1 MKLVINEVLIDK
13 LNRIDSPI
21 AKALVE
27 LNEQE
32 IEGLNINYI
41 GISRDNPSYISYL
54 DIPRIERIKNEERKI
69 YKLNQFTCNV
79 NPEGF
84 VMFRGD
90 DSDWPNEVENDN
102 TTAEVFLNHGYE
114 NTNANTITVYQNFMY
129 FKESEIS
136 NIELIESRIRDF
148 VEAIYPIVEASG
160 ARHNLIARAVGYG
173 RPNAYIGS
181 RLFARYMLQGSVR
194 GATFEKIGVNLEEDF
209 WNPNKRYHSS
219 IGKII
224 RRIITDFESR
234 FTFKDLESFVSLYK
248 LESFKECGELG
259 DLIFEEVSGEKIRWA
274 YREDNYYQGTG
285 ELGSSCM
292 RYSYCQTYLNIYV
305 ANPDKISLAILLKKD
320 KVAARCLIWN
330 ISESERWHDRIYA
343 IDENTKIAMKSRLEA
358 YYDCYHGSKSVFIPL
373 KYTDFDTYPYMD
385 TFKYLDTGKGLSN
398 DCNSSYDKEL
408 TDAEGN
414 TDGSN
419 ECSYCG
425 AHEDSD
431 SLYEITMGRY
441 RGDFMCSNCC
451 THTNDDECIISD
463 SAIWCEYVQG
473 YYHVDDVTELHNGD
487 YAHNDDVI
495 ETYEGNYYLDED
507 ISEYAVEHKGQW
519 YEFTGDYAVEV
530 NGEWYHVDSEDIEY
544 IEGEYVEA
552 ESERY
557 YELLEQVKLK
567 ENEQK
572 TKEES
577 KIQEN
582 QANQPINESSTT
594 NESYTVESIQPIN
607 NNEFIL

>member
-54 DIPRIERIKNEERKI
+54 DIPRIERITNEERKI
-69 YKLNQFTCNV
+69 YKLNQFTCDI
-79 NPEGF
+79 NPAGF
-84 VMFRGD
+84 EMFSGH
-90 DSDWPNEVENDN
+90 DSDWPPQVENDS
-102 TTAEVFLNHGYE
+102 TTAEVFLIHGYE
-114 NTNANTITVYQNFMY
+114 ITNTDIFSVYQNFMY
-129 FKESEIS
+129 YKESEIS

-148 VEAIYPIVEASG
+148 VEAIYPIVKAT
-160 ARHNLIARAVGYG
+160 AQRHNIIARAVGYA

-181 RLFARYMLQGSVR
+181 KLFTGYMLQGSVR
-194 GATFEKIGVNLEEDF
+194 GAMFEKMGVNLEEDF

-224 RRIITDFESR
+224 RRIITDFENR
-234 FTFKDLESFVSLYK
+234 FTFKDLEHFVSLYK

-274 YREDNYYQGTG
+274 YHEDNYYQQTG

-292 RYSYCQTYLNIYV
+292 RYSYCQPYLGIYC

-320 KVAARCLIWN
+320 KVAARSLIWN
-330 ISESERWHDRIYA
+330 ISETERWHDRIYA
-343 IDENTKIAMKSRLEA
+343 IDENTKIAMRSRLEA
-358 YYDCYHGSKSVFIPL
+358 YHDCYNKGKDAFIPL
-373 KYTDFDTYPYMD
+373 KHTDFDTYPYMD
-385 TFKYLDTGKGLSN
+385 TFKYLDTGRGLSN
-398 DCNSSYDKEL
+398 DCNSNYDKEL

-414 TDGSN
+414 NDHS

-425 AHEDSD
+425 SHQHSD
-431 SLYEITMGRY
+431 DLYEITMGRY
-441 RGDFMCSNCC
+441 RGDYMCSNCC

-463 SAIWCEYVQG
+463 SAVWCEYVQA
-473 YYHVDDVTELHNGD
+473 YYHVDDVTELYDGN
-487 YAHNDDVI
+487 YAHNDDVV
-495 ETYEGNYYLDED
+495 ESYEGNYYTED
-507 ISEYAVEHKGQW
+507 DICDYAVRHKGQW
-519 YEFTGDYAVEV
+519 YEFTGDYTVEV
-530 NGEWYHVDSEDIEY
+530 NGEWYHKDSEDIEY

-557 YELLEQVKLK
+557 YELLEQVKLR
-567 ENEQK
+567 ENVQK

-582 QANQPINESSTT
+582 QANQAINESSTT
-594 NESYTVESIQPIN
+594 NESYTVESNQPIN

>member
-27 LNEQE
+27 LNQQE

-54 DIPRIERIKNEERKI
+54 DIPRIERITNEERKI
-69 YKLNQFTCNV
+69 YRLNQFTCDV

-84 VMFRGD
+84 PMFSSH
-90 DSDWPNEVENDN
+90 DSDWPPQVENDN
-102 TTAEVFLNHGYE
+102 TTAEVFLNHGYQ
-114 NTNANTITVYQNFMY
+114 TINSDTIFIYQNSMY
-129 FKESEIS
+129 FKESEIG

-148 VEAIYPIVEASG
+148 AEAIYPIVERTG
-160 ARHNLIARAVGYG
+160 QRHNIIARAVGYA

-181 RLFARYMLQGSVR
+181 KLFTRYMLQGSVR
-194 GATFEKIGVNLEEDF
+194 GVMFEKTGENLEEEF

-224 RRIITDFESR
+224 RRIITDFENK

-259 DLIFEEVSGEKIRWA
+259 DLIFEEVSGEKIKWA
-274 YREDNYYQGTG
+274 YHENNYYQQSG

-292 RYSYCQTYLNIYV
+292 RYSYCQPYLDIYV
-305 ANPDKISLAILLKKD
+305 ANPDKISLALLLKKD
-320 KVAARCLIWN
+320 RVAARSLIWN

-358 YYDCYHGSKSVFIPL
+358 YHDCYNKGKDMFIPL

-398 DCNSSYDKEL
+398 DCNHKYDKEL
-408 TDAEGN
+408 TDADGN
-414 TDGSN
+414 TDSC

-425 AHEDSD
+425 DRTDE
-431 SLYEITMGRY
+431 LYEITMGRY
-441 RGDFMCSNCC
+441 RGDMMCSDCC
-451 THTNDDECIISD
+451 THTNDDECVIKD
-463 SAIWCEYVQG
+463 DAIWCEYVSG
-473 YYHVDDVTELHNGD
+473 YYHVDDVTELHDGN
-487 YAHNDDVI
+487 YAHNDDVV
-495 ETYEGNYYLDED
+495 ETYEGNYYTDDD
-507 ISEYAVEHKGQW
+507 ISDYAVKYKGQW

-530 NGEWYHVDSEDIEY
+530 NGEWYHQDSEDIEY

-557 YELLEQVKLK
+557 YELLEQVKLR
-567 ENEQK
+567 ENVQK

-582 QANQPINESSTT
+582 QANQSINESITT
-594 NESYTVESIQPIN
+594 NESYTVESNQPIN

>member
-1 MKLVINEVLIDK
+1 
-13 LNRIDSPI
+13 
-21 AKALVE
+21 
-27 LNEQE
+27 
-32 IEGLNINYI
+32 
-41 GISRDNPSYISYL
+41 
-54 DIPRIERIKNEERKI
+54 
-69 YKLNQFTCNV
+69 
-79 NPEGF
+79 
-84 VMFRGD
+84 
-90 DSDWPNEVENDN
+90 
-102 TTAEVFLNHGYE
+102 
-114 NTNANTITVYQNFMY
+114 MY

-148 VEAIYPIVEASG
+148 ANAMSNLFIGLGE
-160 ARHNLIARAVGYG
+160 RHNLIANAVGYS

-181 RLFARYMLQGSVR
+181 RLFTRYMLQGSVR
-194 GATFEKIGVNLEEDF
+194 GVMFEKAGENLQEDF

-224 RRIITDFESR
+224 RRIMTDFESR

-274 YREDNYYQGTG
+274 YHENNYYQGTG

-292 RYSYCQTYLNIYV
+292 RYSYCQPYLDIYV
-305 ANPDKISLAILLKKD
+305 ANPDKISLALLLKKD
-320 KVAARCLIWN
+320 RVAARCLIWN

-358 YYDCYHGSKSVFIPL
+358 YHDCYHGSSSMFIPL

-385 TFKYLDTGKGLSN
+385 TFKYLNTGKGLSN
-398 DCNSSYDKEL
+398 DCNYSYDKEL

-414 TDGSN
+414 NDRGS
-419 ECSYCG
+419 ECSHCG
-425 AHEDSD
+425 SEENSED
-431 SLYEITMGRY
+431 LYEITMGRY
-441 RGDFMCSNCC
+441 RGDYMCSSCC

-463 SAIWCEYVQG
+463 RDIWCEYVQG

-495 ETYEGNYYLDED
+495 ESYEGNYYIDDD
-507 ISEYAVEHKGQW
+507 ISNYAVRYKGQW
-519 YEFTGDYAVEV
+519 YEFTGDYTVEV
-530 NGEWYHVDSEDIEY
+530 NGEWYHKDSEDIEY
-544 IEGEYVEA
+544 LEGEYVEA

-557 YELLEQVKLK
+557 YELLEQVKLR
-567 ENEQK
+567 ENVQE

-582 QANQPINESSTT
+582 QANQSINESSTT